1 MLTEETKKYKENK
14 TKPNADH
21 LNFSNKHFRLFFPTN
36 FLKVSFVCSSAAQAL
51 PSVWRAGAAL
61 VATVSPAMN
70 RGLSGARPQ
79 KPQHPD
85 PRAQAPQL
93 WRAGLLLEGT
103 WDLPT
108 AGSKPGPLASAGRF
122 ATSEPPGEP
131 PAHF

>member
-36 FLKVSFVCSSAAQAL
+36 FLKVS
-51 PSVWRAGAAL
+51 GAAL
-61 VATVSPAMN
+61 VATVSPAVN
-70 RGLSGARPQ
+70 HRLSGARPQ

-108 AGSKPGPLASAGRF
+108 AGSKPGPLALAGRF